1 MDDDDFEDFDVD
13 FEEVDYDNE
22 VEDGFVVDESNKQYT
37 AEKDYDL
44 IYQTQLRPADARRI
58 LNGVNFRLVRNLVMR
73 YPDKSYI
80 SDKLKSYGLL
90 TNSESEDVDSKV
102 LLSSEAVPVPVS
114 HRNRQFL
121 NDMFREVYSRTSGW
135 AANLFLA
142 LAKHRTPTDTKVK
155 MYIIHRI
162 EARYGPL

>member
-1 MDDDDFEDFDVD
+1 MDDLDVEDYDVD

-22 VEDGFVVDESNKQYT
+22 VEDGFVVNESNKQYT

-73 YPDKSYI
+73 YPDKS
-80 SDKLKSYGLL
+80 DKLKSYGLL

-102 LLSSEAVPVPVS
+102 LLSSEAVPVPV
-114 HRNRQFL
+114 RNRQFL

>member
-58 LNGVNFRLVRNLVMR
+58 LN
-73 YPDKSYI
+73 DW
-80 SDKLKSYGLL
+80 
-90 TNSESEDVDSKV
+90 SET
-102 LLSSEAVPVPVS
+102 SS
-114 HRNRQFL
+114 
-121 NDMFREVYSRTSGW
+121 
-135 AANLFLA
+135 
-142 LAKHRTPTDTKVK
+142 
-155 MYIIHRI
+155 
-162 EARYGPL
+162 